1 MEVVAQ
7 KSRVFV
13 VDDSRTIR
21 TQLQQLLSREFECV
35 PFADGPSAL
44 EAARVQRPDLILSDV
59 VMEPYD
65 GYELCRKVRQEPA
78 LRDIP
83 LVLLTSSDDRD
94 GRALGLEQGA
104 DDYLSK
110 PVHEREL
117 FARVRAL
124 LRLQDAQRK
133 ILAQQERLEASNQRL
148 IQTQQELLSAEKMA
162 TLGTLAA
169 GVAHEV
175 NNPLSF
181 VMSGVQQ
188 LVDAVQDLADPEA
201 KPDLR
206 RQVLADVQEINEEV
220 LHGLNRIRTIVKDL
234 GRFATQPESP
244 PAAMDVAK
252 EVEAAVVACKP
263 KLGATPLAQ
272 DLQHSASILASS
284 GYVSQILQHLIANA
298 ADAVQGRPNPM
309 ITVESRDVPRGVEVS
324 VVDNGCGMDDAV
336 KKRLF
341 EPFFTTKPAGRG
353 AGLGLSICQ
362 SLLHRLGGTI
372 ECMTTPGQGTRF
384 RFVVMLRPPDPA
396 AVFNRARRVVATG

>member
-1 MEVVAQ
+1 MEVAAQ
-7 KSRVFV
+7 KWRLFV
-13 VDDSRTIR
+13 VDDPATIR

-35 PFADGPSAL
+35 TFPDGPAAL
-44 EAARVQRPDLILSDV
+44 QAALVQRPDLILSDV

-65 GYELCRKVRQEPA
+65 GYELCRRVRQEPA
-78 LRDIP
+78 LRSIP

-133 ILAQQERLEASNQRL
+133 ILAQQERLEASNERL

-188 LVDAVQDLADPEA
+188 LVDAVQDLAA
-201 KPDLR
+201 PDVLPNAR
-206 RQVLADVQEINEEV
+206 EQVLRDVQEINEEV

-263 KLGATPLAQ
+263 KLGSTELSQ
-272 DLQHSASILASS
+272 DLRHSASVLASS
-284 GYVSQILQHLIANA
+284 GYVSQILQHLISNA
-298 ADAVQGRPNPM
+298 ADAVQGRPNPT

-324 VVDNGCGMDDAV
+324 VVDNGCGMDEAV

-341 EPFFTTKPAGRG
+341 EPFFTTKPAGLALGWASPSVSRCCTAWAAPSSVSPRPARG
-353 AGLGLSICQ
+353 
-362 SLLHRLGGTI
+362 
-372 ECMTTPGQGTRF
+372 
-384 RFVVMLRPPDPA
+384 PA
-396 AVFNRARRVVATG
+396 SASW